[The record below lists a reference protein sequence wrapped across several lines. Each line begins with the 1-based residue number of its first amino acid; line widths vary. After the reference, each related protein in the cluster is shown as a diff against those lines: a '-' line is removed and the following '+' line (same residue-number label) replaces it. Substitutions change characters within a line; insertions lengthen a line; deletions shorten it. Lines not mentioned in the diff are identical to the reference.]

1 MKKKIQ
7 LKEQFKKLSS
17 QVSLTGLALIL
28 GLADRGTSTLIDL
41 LTLKERKMGMA
52 GIIEKGLRAP
62 SFWDYYKELKE
73 LEIKENSARTILWRL
88 QKKGLVGKNENSYF
102 LTKLGLN
109 FIKKLQEKN
118 LRKQWDGKWRLIMF
132 DIPENEKTERNW
144 LRRQLFNSDYRP
156 LQKSVF
162 IGKYP
167 LEEALF
173 QQIIDLNLHHYIRLI
188 TIGEID
194 DENNLPI

>member
-17 QVSLTGLALIL
+17 QVSFIGLALIL

-52 GIIEKGLRAP
+52 GIIGKGLKAP
-62 SFWDYYKELKE
+62 SFWDYCKELKE

-88 QKKGLVGKNENSYF
+88 QKKGLVEKNENSYF

-109 FIKKLQEKN
+109 FIKNFQEKN
-118 LRKQWDGKWRLIMF
+118 LEKQWDGKWRIITF
-132 DIPENEKTERNW
+132 DIPEKMRGERNW
-144 LRRQLFNSDYRP
+144 LRSCLIDLEYKL

-167 LEEALF
+167 LQENFYRE
-173 QQIIDLNLHHYIRLI
+173 IIDKGLRHYIRLI
-188 TIGEID
+188 TVGEID
-194 DENNLPI
+194 DEKILNI